1 MEKNLTNKKQE
12 KVETLAGDAK
22 DSASESYNTEN
33 QLSNNLISVTLAFV
47 ALLATAISTSN
58 VLATIVIEQKILIMT
73 SIVVFSVSIFVGLL
87 NYYLN
92 MRFHQKETK
101 KSQKKAVK
109 ADDAGSVAELKDVE
123 RAATMRPASS
133 TGRNNALIVTQIVL
147 LMIGLILCIAF
158 IGTILFE
165 TSEVVK

>member
-1 MEKNLTNKKQE
+1 MEKNLTNKKQD
-12 KVETLAGDAK
+12 KVEALAGDAK
-22 DSASESYNTEN
+22 DSAGESYNTEN

-58 VLATIVIEQKILIMT
+58 VLATIVIEQKILIMA
-73 SIVVFSVSIFVGLL
+73 SIAVFSISIFVGLL

-92 MRFHQKETK
+92 MRFHQKEAR

-123 RAATMRPASS
+123 RATTVRPASS

-147 LMIGLILCIAF
+147 LMVGLILCVAF
-158 IGTILFE
+158 IGTMLF
-165 TSEVVK
+165 